1 MRGHGASVHLCGHDF
16 FGEFHDG
23 FQIGDGGGETS
34 GGESGGDEPLFPI
47 FISPD
52 FEVRGDFFEICAMD
66 WQVKRVYVAKRIQ
79 AEKLLID
86 EGGISMRTIKAIRMF
101 LLAAFMVVAMAGT
114 AFAGS
119 QDFELENGTGRTIAY
134 IYLSPSNENAWI
146 YQDELGPNDVLRP
159 GESIFITF
167 SPRDRVRYWDI
178 KVVYD
183 NNKEDVWEDLDLYRI
198 FNITIRPGGT
208 VSIES
213 T

>member
-1 MRGHGASVHLCGHDF
+1 MRL
-16 FGEFHDG
+16 
-23 FQIGDGGGETS
+23 T
-34 GGESGGDEPLFPI
+34 
-47 FISPD
+47 
-52 FEVRGDFFEICAMD
+52 
-66 WQVKRVYVAKRIQ
+66 
-79 AEKLLID
+79 
-86 EGGISMRTIKAIRMF
+86 KAIRM
-101 LLAAFMVVAMAGT
+101 LWLAAFMVVAMAGT

-146 YQDELGPNDVLRP
+146 YQDELGPNEVLRP
-159 GESIFITF
+159 GESLFITF
-167 SPRDRVRYWDI
+167 SPRDNVRYWDI

>member
-1 MRGHGASVHLCGHDF
+1 
-16 FGEFHDG
+16 
-23 FQIGDGGGETS
+23 
-34 GGESGGDEPLFPI
+34 
-47 FISPD
+47 
-52 FEVRGDFFEICAMD
+52 MD

-114 AFAGS
+114 ALAGS

-183 NNKEDVWEDLDLYRI
+183 NNKEDIWEDLDLYRI

-208 VSIES
+208 VTIES